1 MQFESGYIEFTRQG
15 IYDSRW
21 GGRQFDWVQ
30 LDAVYLD
37 TSVKLQKSYV
47 FLGIRYKNNQ
57 KFSSSIIKIVWNVD
71 FIRSNEDRIGLN
83 TFSEFDTIVN
93 LATRMLTLERNSAK

>member
-30 LDAVYLD
+30 LDTVYLD
-37 TSVKLQKSYV
+37 TSLKLQKSYV
-47 FLGIRYKNNQ
+47 FLGIRWRFQ
-57 KFSSSIIKIVWNVD
+57 E
-71 FIRSNEDRIGLN
+71 SNATGLIWAPH
-83 TFSEFDTIVN
+83 DTEAV
-93 LATRMLTLERNSAK
+93 